1 MQGVGGGEGCLNGFK
16 SIFSLH
22 FLEGFIR
29 NLNIA
34 RNKSNKFFHVFRLVA
49 FDHNMSKVSFEHL
62 IGTLKRRLN
71 KAAEKIGD
79 MNKISEKDRLEV
91 RFLTRDGYPNP

>member
-1 MQGVGGGEGCLNGFK
+1 M
-16 SIFSLH
+16 
-22 FLEGFIR
+22 
-29 NLNIA
+29 
-34 RNKSNKFFHVFRLVA
+34 A

-91 RFLTRDGYPNP
+91 SFSTRDGYPNPTKFLESERIQIYKLNCGLLIFKTL